1 MPRVSN
7 IGIKLQS
14 GTDNTYIATWSFNE
28 TTTTTVT
35 TSGIKAGSLVS
46 IKSGA
51 TYYNGSHIPDWV
63 KNQKWYLTQVKGDRA
78 VLGKNQSGNH
88 NICSPINVK
97 NLIGGGNTSSTTTTS
112 YNKTLDHY
120 TVTWHYDSGDGIWFS
135 GGSSD
140 TTEKYAS
147 YSAPSNANRIRV
159 TITPVSA
166 THTVNNTEV
175 AYWNGSANSKV
186 YSLAGAPP
194 AQPSTP
200 SVNVEKYTLTASID
214 NISDA
219 RTDQIKFEVYNDTTY
234 VSSGIATVRAC
245 KASYQFSV
253 SAGGSYRVRCVA
265 INIDNNSKIYG
276 KYSDFSSAVTTIPLP
291 PSGFTKCEA
300 TSKTS
305 VRLEWNASVGAK
317 TYDIEYSTKKEYFYG
332 SDGTSTTTG
341 ISTTRYEKT
350 GLESGKDYFFRVRAV
365 NNQGESEWSEIKSLV
380 LGTDPAAPTTWS
392 STTTAV
398 TGEPLNL
405 YWVHNSEDGSSQTYA
420 ELELTIDGET
430 KTYTIK
436 NTKDEDEKDNTSAYP
451 IDTSKYTEGT
461 TILWRVRTAGVTKK
475 YGNWS
480 IRRTVDIYAPATLT
494 LTVKDKDAID
504 INILTSFPFYVS
516 ALAGPKTQ
524 SPISYH
530 VSVRSN
536 EMYETL
542 DQVGN
547 VKIVKSGEEVYSQ
560 YFDTSE
566 ALLVELSAH
575 NIDLENE
582 INYTLTCVVAMNSG
596 LTAQESVDFTV
607 QWLEQTYEPDAEI
620 GIDED
625 SYSAYIRPYC
635 VDEKGIVIED
645 AILSVY
651 RRDYDGE
658 FVEIGSE
665 LTNGANVYLTDP
677 HPSLDYAR
685 YRIIATSKST
695 GSISYYDPPGYPI
708 QCKSI
713 ILQWDE
719 AWSSFNTS
727 NSDEMVNPAWTG
739 SLLNLPYN
747 IDTSDNGNADVSL
760 VEYIGRAHPTAYYG
774 TQLGETAT
782 WNTDVPKDDEETIY
796 QLRRL
801 KSWLG
806 DVYVREPSGSGY
818 WASVKVSF
826 SRTHCEGKIP
836 VTLDITRVEGGV

>member
-97 NLIGGGNTSSTTTTS
+97 NLIGGGTTSSTTTTS

-305 VRLEWNASVGAK
+305 VRLEWNASTGAK
-317 TYDIEYSTKKEYFYG
+317 TYDIEYSTKKEYFDG

-341 ISTTRYEKT
+341 ITTTRYEKT
-350 GLESGKDYFFRVRAV
+350 GLESGSDYFFRVRAV
-365 NNQGESEWSEIKSLV
+365 NNQG
-380 LGTDPAAPTTWS
+380 
-392 STTTAV
+392 
-398 TGEPLNL
+398 
-405 YWVHNSEDGSSQTYA
+405 
-420 ELELTIDGET
+420 
-430 KTYTIK
+430 
-436 NTKDEDEKDNTSAYP
+436 
-451 IDTSKYTEGT
+451 
-461 TILWRVRTAGVTKK
+461 
-475 YGNWS
+475 
-480 IRRTVDIYAPATLT
+480 
-494 LTVKDKDAID
+494 
-504 INILTSFPFYVS
+504 
-516 ALAGPKTQ
+516 
-524 SPISYH
+524 
-530 VSVRSN
+530 
-536 EMYETL
+536 
-542 DQVGN
+542 
-547 VKIVKSGEEVYSQ
+547 
-560 YFDTSE
+560 
-566 ALLVELSAH
+566 
-575 NIDLENE
+575 
-582 INYTLTCVVAMNSG
+582 
-596 LTAQESVDFTV
+596 
-607 QWLEQTYEPDAEI
+607 
-620 GIDED
+620 
-625 SYSAYIRPYC
+625 
-635 VDEKGIVIED
+635 
-645 AILSVY
+645 
-651 RRDYDGE
+651 
-658 FVEIGSE
+658 
-665 LTNGANVYLTDP
+665 
-677 HPSLDYAR
+677 
-685 YRIIATSKST
+685 
-695 GSISYYDPPGYPI
+695 
-708 QCKSI
+708 
-713 ILQWDE
+713 
-719 AWSSFNTS
+719 
-727 NSDEMVNPAWTG
+727 
-739 SLLNLPYN
+739 
-747 IDTSDNGNADVSL
+747 
-760 VEYIGRAHPTAYYG
+760 
-774 TQLGETAT
+774 
-782 WNTDVPKDDEETIY
+782 
-796 QLRRL
+796 
-801 KSWLG
+801 
-806 DVYVREPSGSGY
+806 
-818 WASVKVSF
+818 
-826 SRTHCEGKIP
+826 
-836 VTLDITRVEGGV
+836 